1 MKELG
6 QNPEN
11 VPISGVL
18 PGDLQTYCFLRK
30 LSATKNKSE
39 PRSEAVEEEFLTEL
53 RRKLQSVSVEALT
66 CVEGRST
73 R

>member
-39 PRSEAVEEEFLTEL
+39 PRSEAVEEEF
-53 RRKLQSVSVEALT
+53 
-66 CVEGRST
+66 
-73 R
+73 